1 MSFYTALIGAG
12 LLPRDVIADGK
23 WHRCPTVD
31 KPKKKNGAYLLAID
45 GCRGWFKNFATDV
58 DFNVWAEDRAL
69 TQAEKR
75 KYIAQARDIEAK
87 ERARRIEA
95 MKAMRAHWQQLHQL
109 RGTHPYLEDK
119 GLSLHG
125 CQGLRVDGDRL
136 VIPMLRSGYLQS
148 LQTITPAGEKK
159 YRAGCP
165 VQGATFEIVRPG
177 ATLTC
182 FAEGFATGLAVFQ
195 SVSDARVVVCFD
207 AGNLVRVAEAA
218 KPQGLTVVCADNDWH
233 GSVNTG
239 VEKGQKAAELM
250 RCGVS
255 YPKDI
260 EGTDWADALK
270 EWGSAARVRVEVMR
284 GARFVAAPP

>member
-1 MSFYTALIGAG
+1 MSFFNALVAAG
-12 LLPRDVIADGK
+12 FMPRDVIADGK
-23 WHRCPTVD
+23 WHRCATTD
-31 KPKKKNGAYLLAID
+31 KPKKKNGAFLLTID
-45 GCRGWFKNFATDV
+45 GQRGFFKNFATDA
-58 DFNVWAEDRAL
+58 DFNVWAEDRPL
-69 TQAEKR
+69 TEAEKR
-75 KYIAQARDIEAK
+75 KFVAQAKDIEAK
-87 ERARRIEA
+87 ERAKRIEA
-95 MKAMRAHWQQLHQL
+95 MKAMRAHWLALPPL
-109 RGTHPYLEDK
+109 RDGHPYLEDK

-125 CQGLRVDGDRL
+125 CEGLRLDGDKL
-136 VIPMLRSGYLQS
+136 VIPMMKNGYLQS

-165 VQGATFEIVRPG
+165 VAGATYAIARPG

-218 KPQGLTVVCADNDWH
+218 KPSGLTVVCADNDWH
-233 GSVNTG
+233 GTTNTG

-250 RCGVS
+250 RCGMS

-260 EGTDWADALK
+260 QGTDWADALQ
-270 EWGSAARVRVEVMR
+270 EWGSGARVKVEVMR
-284 GARFVAAPP
+284 GARFVAN